1 MYYLRF
7 QILDIKLM
15 NPTMKNSY
23 SFAFNKLQRHV
34 LFMKYIL
41 ISSRIS
47 IFIMVK
53 LKYKNKHKLKV
64 TLYNAKMIV

>member
-1 MYYLRF
+1 
-7 QILDIKLM
+7 M

-23 SFAFNKLQRHV
+23 SFAFNKIQSHI

-41 ISSRIS
+41 ISSRILV
-47 IFIMVK
+47 FIMVK

-64 TLYNAKMIV
+64 TLYNVKMIV